1 VGVSP
6 DTAEKH
12 ANFKEKNDLKVIL
25 LSDPEHSILQK
36 FGVWQ
41 LKKNYGKENWGV
53 VRSTILID
61 PNGTIK
67 KVWEN
72 VKVKDHVLD
81 VLESLKNLSN
91 KRE

>member
-1 VGVSP
+1 M
-6 DTAEKH
+6 
-12 ANFKEKNDLKVIL
+12 IL
-25 LSDPEHSILQK
+25 LSDPEHSILEK

-61 PNGTIK
+61 PNGIIK

-72 VKVKDHVLD
+72 VRVKDHVLE
-81 VLESLKNLSN
+81 VLESLKELSN
-91 KRE
+91 NRE